1 MRRWLF
7 LLSLSTG
14 FGTGCGAPSTS
25 EPSRLPQAAR
35 ASTPAHLEAV
45 ARPAPAEQNASGD
58 APHVTQGARALAAP
72 VAPAPARSPELAQK
86 LSQEELEERLSAGTL
101 GCLSVGKPNGGSLIN
116 GVQLSRGE
124 YFEPV
129 DATTAWGTDETLD
142 YLEAAARKV
151 HATFPDSPRLW
162 VGDIS
167 RERGGHLSPHR
178 SHQSGRDVDIGYF
191 YKEPGAWYRR
201 ATPSNL
207 DLART
212 WAFVRALVTET
223 DVEMIFI
230 DHTLSSALRRYA
242 EDLGEDP
249 DWLKRVFATVSGEQ
263 PLVRHAR
270 GHATH
275 MHVRFRNPRAEQLA
289 RQAYPLL
296 VKHELVDK
304 VEVYRYHR
312 VQRGETLGKLAKRY
326 GTTVRAIQRANGLRT
341 NVIQAKQ
348 SYKIPTNAVVATA
361 DWVSEVPPRRL
372 PSFTPAHPAQPA
384 APLDA
389 APLQPAGASAAPPA
403 SP

>member
-7 LLSLSTG
+7 LVSLSTG
-14 FGTGCGAPSTS
+14 LCAGCTRSSSTGPSQLPIATRGTISTPRVLPVVRTSPAPPSAPSPATS
-25 EPSRLPQAAR
+25 
-35 ASTPAHLEAV
+35 
-45 ARPAPAEQNASGD
+45 D
-58 APHVTQGARALAAP
+58 APLSTASSDSAAP
-72 VAPAPARSPELAQK
+72 PPELTPQQ
-86 LSQEELEERLSAGTL
+86 LTPQQIEERLLGGTL
-101 GCLSVGKPNGGSLIN
+101 GCMSVGKPNGGALVN
-116 GVQLSRGE
+116 GVQLSRSE

-129 DATTAWGTDETLD
+129 DPNTSWGTDETLA

-151 HATFPDSPRLW
+151 HEAFPNSPRLW

-191 YKEPGAWYRR
+191 YAEPGAWYRR
-201 ATPSNL
+201 ATPANL

-223 DVEMIFI
+223 DIEMIFI
-230 DHTLSSALRRYA
+230 DHTLSAALRRYA
-242 EDLGEDP
+242 EGLGEDAG
-249 DWLKRVFATVSGEQ
+249 WLRRVFATVNGEQ

-275 MHVRFRNPRAEQLA
+275 MHVRFRNPRAERMA
-289 RQAYPLL
+289 RQVYPLL

-326 GTTVRAIQRANGLRT
+326 GTTVRAIQRANGLRS

-348 SYKIPTNAVVATA
+348 SYKIPTNASPTTT
-361 DWVSEVPPRRL
+361 DSTLEVPPRRL
-372 PSFTPAHPAQPA
+372 PPPKPAVALPA
-384 APLDA
+384 AQSSG
-389 APLQPAGASAAPPA
+389 APSR
-403 SP
+403 

>member
-1 MRRWLF
+1 MRHWLF
-7 LLSLSTG
+7 LASL
-14 FGTGCGAPSTS
+14 GTGLCAGCAPPSTS
-25 EPSRLPQAAR
+25 QPSQLPLASR
-35 ASTPAHLEAV
+35 ASTSARVVVPV
-45 ARPAPAEQNASGD
+45 ARRSPTASTES
-58 APHVTQGARALAAP
+58 PQAP
-72 VAPAPARSPELAQK
+72 VAPPAPVVTTEAALGQAAPAPSPK
-86 LSQEELEERLSAGTL
+86 LNPEEIEGRLLAGTL
-101 GCLSVGKPNGGSLIN
+101 GCLSVGKPNGGALVN
-116 GVQLSRGE
+116 GVQLTRSE

-129 DATTAWGTDETLD
+129 DPKSAWGTDETLS
-142 YLEAAARKV
+142 YLQAAARKV
-151 HATFPDSPRLW
+151 HETFPNTPRLW

-167 RERGGHLSPHR
+167 REQGGHLSPHR

-191 YKEPGAWYRR
+191 YKDAGTWYRR
-201 ATPSNL
+201 ATPTNL

-230 DHTLSSALRRYA
+230 DHSLSSVLRRFA
-242 EDLGEDP
+242 EGLGEDTT
-249 DWLKRVFATVSGEQ
+249 WLRRVFASVSGE
-263 PLVRHAR
+263 PALVRHAR

-289 RQAYPLL
+289 RQAYPVL

-348 SYKIPTNAVVATA
+348 SYKIPTNATPAIA
-361 DWVSEVPPRRL
+361 DTTSEVPPRRL
-372 PSFTPAHPAQPA
+372 PPSDPATQPGAALAPAPPA
-384 APLDA
+384 
-389 APLQPAGASAAPPA
+389 AAPPA
-403 SP
+403 DAPAPP

>member
-7 LLSLSTG
+7 LVSL
-14 FGTGCGAPSTS
+14 GTGLCTGCARPSTS
-25 EPSRLPQAAR
+25 EPSQLPLATRAPGPTAVLPIARPSASIESADRSQAAVFPPPVVAVASE
-35 ASTPAHLEAV
+35 ASTPA
-45 ARPAPAEQNASGD
+45 
-58 APHVTQGARALAAP
+58 
-72 VAPAPARSPELAQK
+72 PELSRQ
-86 LSQEELEERLSAGTL
+86 QIEERLLAGTL
-101 GCLSVGKPNGGSLIN
+101 GCLSVGKPNGGALVN
-116 GVQLSRGE
+116 GVQLTRSD

-129 DATTAWGTDETLD
+129 DPKSSWGTDETLA

-151 HATFPDSPRLW
+151 HEAFPNSPRLW

-167 RERGGHLSPHR
+167 REQGGRLSPHR

-191 YKEPGAWYRR
+191 YEQPGAWYRR

-207 DLART
+207 DLPRT

-230 DHTLSSALRRYA
+230 DHTLSRALWRYA

-249 DWLKRVFATVSGEQ
+249 AWLRRVFATGSGEQ

-275 MHVRFRNPRAEQLA
+275 MHVRFRNPRAERLA
-289 RQAYPLL
+289 RQAYPVL

-304 VEVYRYHR
+304 VQVYRYHR

-326 GTTVRAIQRANGLRT
+326 GTTVRAIQRANGLRS

-348 SYKIPTNAVVATA
+348 SYKIPTSAAPGTT
-361 DWVSEVPPRRL
+361 DSVSLVPPRRL
-372 PSFTPAHPAQPA
+372 PPSEPPPRPAPNPPA
-384 APLDA
+384 AP
-389 APLQPAGASAAPPA
+389 PTPTPE

>member
-1 MRRWLF
+1 MRRWLS

-14 FGTGCGAPSTS
+14 LCTGCAAPSTS
-25 EPSRLPQAAR
+25 APSRLPQTAR
-35 ASTPAHLEAV
+35 ASTAPRLEPTTRV
-45 ARPAPAEQNASGD
+45 ASEPAPAESALAKSAPSEAAPKVRAGTRSLTD
-58 APHVTQGARALAAP
+58 APP
-72 VAPAPARSPELAQK
+72 SAPASAPQLSPPEI
-86 LSQEELEERLSAGTL
+86 EERLLAGTL
-101 GCLSVGKPNGGSLIN
+101 GCLSVGKPNGGSLVN
-116 GVQLSRGE
+116 AVQLTRGD

-129 DATTAWGTDETLD
+129 DATTAWGTDETLA

-151 HATFPDSPRLW
+151 HTTLPDSPRLW

-167 RERGGHLSPHR
+167 SEHGGHLSPHR
-178 SHQSGRDVDIGYF
+178 SHQSGRDVDISYF

-230 DHTLSSALRRYA
+230 DHTLSSAIRRYA
-242 EDLGEDP
+242 EDLGEDRE
-249 DWLKRVFATVSGEQ
+249 WLRRVFATTPGEQ

-326 GTTVRAIQRANGLRT
+326 GTTVRAIQRANGLRS

-361 DWVSEVPPRRL
+361 DRVPEVPPRRL
-372 PSFTPAHPAQPA
+372 PPPNPA
-384 APLDA
+384 LDA
-389 APLQPAGASAAPPA
+389 GPASA

>member
-7 LLSLSTG
+7 CISL
-14 FGTGCGAPSTS
+14 GTGLCTGCAPSSLS
-25 EPSRLPQAAR
+25 EPSRLPLAAR
-35 ASTPAHLEAV
+35 ASGPAPRVHPV
-45 ARPAPAEQNASGD
+45 ARSSTTASFPVPGVGQAPDGPAVPTPLGATTAPATLPSNLSSG
-58 APHVTQGARALAAP
+58 
-72 VAPAPARSPELAQK
+72 
-86 LSQEELEERLSAGTL
+86 ELEERLLTGTL
-101 GCLSVGKPNGGSLIN
+101 GCLSVGKPNGGALIN
-116 GVQLSRGE
+116 GVQLTRSE

-129 DATTAWGTDETLD
+129 DPASAWGTAETLS

-151 HATFPDSPRLW
+151 HEAFPNSPRLW

-167 RERGGHLSPHR
+167 RQHGGRLSPHR
-178 SHQSGRDVDIGYF
+178 SHQSGRDVDVGYY
-191 YKEPGAWYRR
+191 YKEPTAWYRR
-201 ATPSNL
+201 ATPANL

-242 EDLGEDP
+242 ETLGEDAT
-249 DWLKRVFATVSGEQ
+249 WLRRVFAKGSGEQ

-275 MHVRFRNPRAEQLA
+275 MHVRFRNPKAEGLA

-312 VQRGETLGKLAKRY
+312 VRRGETLGKLAKRY

-348 SYKIPTNAVVATA
+348 SYKIPTGAAPPTTGA
-361 DWVSEVPPRRL
+361 VSEVPPRRL
-372 PSFTPAHPAQPA
+372 PPSAPAPR
-384 APLDA
+384 LDA
-389 APLQPAGASAAPPA
+389 APPAARPPPPQS

>member
-14 FGTGCGAPSTS
+14 LCTGCAAPSS
-25 EPSRLPQAAR
+25 AQPSRLPQAAR
-35 ASTPAHLEAV
+35 ASTPTPLAA
-45 ARPAPAEQNASGD
+45 APRATLAESAAPSEPRSAD
-58 APHVTQGARALAAP
+58 APQLATGARSLADP
-72 VAPAPARSPELAQK
+72 PPSAPARPPEL
-86 LSQEELEERLSAGTL
+86 SGPELEERLLAGTL
-101 GCLSVGKPNGGSLIN
+101 GCLSVGKPNGGSLVN
-116 GVQLSRGE
+116 GVQLTRGD

-129 DATTAWGTDETLD
+129 DSTTAWGTDETLA

-230 DHTLSSALRRYA
+230 DHTLSSAIRRYA
-242 EDLGEDP
+242 EDLGEDRE
-249 DWLKRVFATVSGEQ
+249 WLRRVFATTPGEQ

-275 MHVRFRNPRAEQLA
+275 MHVRFRKPRAEQLA
-289 RQAYPLL
+289 RQAYPVL

-304 VEVYRYHR
+304 VELYRYHR

-361 DWVSEVPPRRL
+361 DRVSEVPPRRL
-372 PSFTPAHPAQPA
+372 PPREA
-384 APLDA
+384 APSPT
-389 APLQPAGASAAPPA
+389 APSPTAPTPRVA
-403 SP
+403 PKP

>member
-14 FGTGCGAPSTS
+14 LCTGCSAPATS

-35 ASTPAHLEAV
+35 ASTPMRLEPV
-45 ARPAPAEQNASGD
+45 ARPPAPEPNTSTA
-58 APHVTQGARALAAP
+58 APTLTQGARALVEP
-72 VAPAPARSPELAQK
+72 TPSPPAQSPEL
-86 LSQEELEERLSAGTL
+86 SPEELEERLRGGTL
-101 GCLSVGKPNGGSLIN
+101 GCLSVGKPNAGSLIN
-116 GVQLSRGE
+116 GVQLTRGD

-129 DATTAWGTDETLD
+129 DSTTAWGTDETLA

-151 HATFPDSPRLW
+151 HAAFPDSPRLW

-191 YKEPGAWYRR
+191 YKEPGGWYRR

-230 DHTLSSALRRYA
+230 DHTLSSAIRRYA
-242 EDLGEDP
+242 EDQGEDRE
-249 DWLKRVFATVSGEQ
+249 WLRRVFATTPAEQ

-289 RQAYPLL
+289 RQAYPVL

-361 DWVSEVPPRRL
+361 DRVSEVPPRRL
-372 PSFTPAHPAQPA
+372 PPLEAAPAPA
-384 APLDA
+384 AMPTPTA
-389 APLQPAGASAAPPA
+389 APTPTAPP
-403 SP
+403 PPKP

>member
-14 FGTGCGAPSTS
+14 LGTGCTAPSTS

-35 ASTPAHLEAV
+35 ASTPTHLEPV
-45 ARPAPAEQNASGD
+45 ARPASHEQTASSD
-58 APHVTQGARALAAP
+58 APNVTQGARALAGP
-72 VAPAPARSPELAQK
+72 VAPAQAKSPGLAQPG
-86 LSQEELEERLSAGTL
+86 LSQEEIEERLSAGTL
-101 GCLSVGKPNGGSLIN
+101 GCLSVGKPNGGSLVN
-116 GVQLSRGE
+116 GVQLTRGD

-129 DATTAWGTDETLD
+129 DLTTAWGTDETLA

-151 HATFPDSPRLW
+151 HTTFPDSPRLW

-207 DLART
+207 DLARS

-230 DHTLSSALRRYA
+230 DHTLSSTLRRYA
-242 EDLGEDP
+242 EDLGEDR

-289 RQAYPLL
+289 RQAYPVL

-361 DWVSEVPPRRL
+361 DWVREVPPRRL
-372 PSFTPAHPAQPA
+372 PPPKPA
-384 APLDA
+384 APLNP
-389 APLQPAGASAAPPA
+389 APAQPTGASAAPPA